1 MLNTVWAVVREG
13 KIKLLEPVDL
23 AEGRKALVT
32 FLPDEDT
39 QFWRQTSQVSLNR
52 IWDNHEDDV
61 YAQLLE
67 K

>member
-13 KIKLLEPVDL
+13 KIVPVERINL
-23 AEGRKALVT
+23 PENTRALVT
-32 FLPDEDT
+32 FLPEDEAG
-39 QFWRQTSQVSLNR
+39 FWMAASKSALKAV
-52 IWDNHEDDV
+52 WDNDEDDV

>member
-13 KIKLLEPVDL
+13 KIVPIEKIKLPEN
-23 AEGRKALVT
+23 ARALVT
-32 FLPDEDT
+32 FLPEEDT
-39 QFWRQTSQVSLNR
+39 DFWMATSDSALKAV
-52 IWDNHEDDV
+52 WDNDEDDV